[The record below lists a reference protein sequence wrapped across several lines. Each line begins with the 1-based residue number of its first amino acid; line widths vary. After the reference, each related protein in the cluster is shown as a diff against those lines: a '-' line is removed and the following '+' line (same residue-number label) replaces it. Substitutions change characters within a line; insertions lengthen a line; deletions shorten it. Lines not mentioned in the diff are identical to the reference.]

1 MMYRNPADIEAIR
14 GIMTDST
21 QETTANSTWS
31 RMLAGNR
38 RFAEGNAEHPW
49 RQGDT

>member
-1 MMYRNPADIEAIR
+1 
-14 GIMTDST
+14 MTYST

-38 RFAEGNAEHPW
+38 RFAEGNAEHQW
-49 RQGDT
+49 RDKETRESLIDTPNPD